1 MESIGA
7 AVFWTVQALAVLLFL
22 MGAGAFRAL
31 VQGCFT
37 LRRRARAGS
46 PDYSD
51 VLLKS
56 ALAPAVTTIA
66 VPPDALP
73 ESRQFARRLL
83 DLHFGRNE
91 VVIVLDGP
99 SETEMATWSSEFKL
113 YQSARP
119 VERKLPTQIGRASW
133 RER

>member
-1 MESIGA
+1 MESIGT

-22 MGAGAFRAL
+22 LGVGAFRVL
-31 VQGCFT
+31 VQGCFA

-56 ALAPAVTTIA
+56 APAPAVTTIA
-66 VPPDALP
+66 VPPDALA
-73 ESRQFARRLL
+73 ESRRFARRLL
-83 DLHFGRNE
+83 DVHFGRNE

-99 SETEMATWSSEFKL
+99 SEAEMLTWSSEFKL
-113 YQSARP
+113 YRSARP
-119 VERKLPTQIGRASW
+119 VEPKLPTAPPPA
-133 RER
+133 

>member
-1 MESIGA
+1 MESIGP

-22 MGAGAFRAL
+22 LGVGWFRVL
-31 VQGCFT
+31 VQGCFAM
-37 LRRRARAGS
+37 RRRARAGS

-99 SETEMATWSSEFKL
+99 SEAEMLTWSSEFKL
-113 YQSARP
+113 YRD
-119 VERKLPTQIGRASW
+119 RKSTRL
-133 RER
+133 